1 MSKQRRPGP
10 PPAAQPAAPAGDDTV
25 TVVSRKAL
33 ERQLEPEKV
42 LIRDRVYVNLGAGL
56 LAELAAEMVLG
67 QYPEA
72 EVARNGLDEVLLWH
86 EGAAATN
93 YEQMRLIVMVGL

>member
-10 PPAAQPAAPAGDDTV
+10 PPGEETV
-25 TVVSRKAL
+25 MVVSRKAL
-33 ERQLEPEKV
+33 ERRLEPEKMQIGD
-42 LIRDRVYVNLGAGL
+42 LVYVNLGAGL
-56 LAELAAEMVLG
+56 LAELAAETVLG

-72 EVARNGLDEVLLWH
+72 AVVRNGLDEVLLYH
-86 EGAAATN
+86 PGAAATG

>member
-1 MSKQRRPGP
+1 MSKQRPGPPAQPP
-10 PPAAQPAAPAGDDTV
+10 PPAAGDEI

-42 LIRDRVYVNLGAGL
+42 LIGDRAFVNLGSGL

-67 QYPEA
+67 AYPEA
-72 EVARNGLDEVLLWH
+72 EVVRNGLDEVLLWH

>member
-10 PPAAQPAAPAGDDTV
+10 PPAAPAGDDTV

-33 ERQLEPEKV
+33 ERRLEPEKMQIGD
-42 LIRDRVYVNLGAGL
+42 LVYVNLGAGL

-72 EVARNGLDEVLLWH
+72 AVVRNGLDEVLLH
-86 EGAAATN
+86 HPGAAAAG

>member
-1 MSKQRRPGP
+1 MSKQWRPRP
-10 PPAAQPAAPAGDDTV
+10 PPAAPAGDETV

-42 LIRDRVYVNLGAGL
+42 QIGDWVYVNLGAGL

-72 EVARNGLDEVLLWH
+72 AVVRNGLDEVLLH
-86 EGAAATN
+86 RPGAAATG
-93 YEQMRLIVMVGL
+93 YEQMQLIVMVGL

>member
-1 MSKQRRPGP
+1 MSKRRPGP
-10 PPAAQPAAPAGDDTV
+10 PAAPEPADSGETI
-25 TVVSRKAL
+25 TVVSRKAF
-33 ERQLEPEKV
+33 ERRLEPEKV
-42 LIRDRVYVNLGAGL
+42 LIGDRVFVNLGAGL

-72 EVARNGLDEVLLWH
+72 EVVRNGLDEVLLH
-86 EGAAATN
+86 HPGAAATG